1 MLLAL
6 IRVCGERLA
15 PVKWFKTRQRCLSES
30 DGDGKPDPF
39 EGQGA
44 SSVQAQAKKRVTRND
59 MNAIQPFYHEFA
71 A

>member
-1 MLLAL
+1 MRLLAL
-6 IRVCGERLA
+6 IRVCGERLV

-44 SSVQAQAKKRVTRND
+44 SSVQALARRVS
-59 MNAIQPFYHEFA
+59 
-71 A
+71 